1 MVRVTRVPGSRIFQ
15 AEGRANAKPWMLD
28 VHEEILGGQQDGKPV
43 SKGVEMGSACRGGQG
58 ARGLA
63 HIFPFVIFK

>member
-1 MVRVTRVPGSRIFQ
+1 MRVTRVPGSRIFQ

-43 SKGVEMGSACRGGQG
+43 SKGMEMGSACRGVQG